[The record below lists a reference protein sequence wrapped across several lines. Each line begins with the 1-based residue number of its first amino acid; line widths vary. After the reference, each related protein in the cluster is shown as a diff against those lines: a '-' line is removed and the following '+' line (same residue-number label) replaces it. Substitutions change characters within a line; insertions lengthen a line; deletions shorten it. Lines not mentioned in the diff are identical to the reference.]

1 MATAEEVVSAV
12 RSKECQRK
20 VTLDIQMPLR
30 ERKVSS
36 LSAHNSN
43 LPNIDTSVTDDTD
56 DDSAFQ
62 DENLDLT
69 TDNSGLGRCTPI
81 RDRYDRI
88 CFSGRTLDIQDSP
101 SSSRN
106 TDKPK
111 YQIQKENGDTQTF
124 RKAKSSH
131 SRPRQQSGVISGEHC
146 QEKLQP
152 SICLTCD
159 SSGSRDVIVPMKWN
173 PDISV
178 ISRDGDTA
186 HFPHC
191 DYTLSEDTSVT
202 LPVQTQKRKADSS
215 SSPGYKRHQARTVY
229 DRPCDTKLTVTSSQR
244 CDKLEVTSSQMS
256 SGYRSGEENRDSGD
270 SVRPLC
276 HSEAALTSLGSGW
289 DTTVSIL

>member
-1 MATAEEVVSAV
+1 MATAEEVVLAV

-36 LSAHNSN
+36 VSAHNSN

-62 DENLDLT
+62 DENLDLS
-69 TDNSGLGRCTPI
+69 TDNSGSGRCTPI

-88 CFSGRTLDIQDSP
+88 CLSGRTLDIQDSRC
-101 SSSRN
+101 SSRN

-111 YQIQKENGDTQTF
+111 YQIQKENTDTQTF
-124 RKAKSSH
+124 RKSKSSH
-131 SRPRQQSGVISGEHC
+131 SRPSHSGVISGEHC
-146 QEKLQP
+146 EEKLQP

-173 PDISV
+173 PDISI

-186 HFPHC
+186 QFPHY
-191 DYTLSEDTSVT
+191 DFTLFEDISVT
-202 LPVQTQKRKADSS
+202 LPAQTQKRKADSS
-215 SSPGYKRHQARTVY
+215 SSPGYKRHQVRTVY
-229 DRPCDTKLTVTSSQR
+229 DRPCDTKLAVTSSQR

-270 SVRPLC
+270 SLQPLC
-276 HSEAALTSLGSGW
+276 HSEAALTSPGSGW
-289 DTTVSIL
+289 DTTVSTLQ